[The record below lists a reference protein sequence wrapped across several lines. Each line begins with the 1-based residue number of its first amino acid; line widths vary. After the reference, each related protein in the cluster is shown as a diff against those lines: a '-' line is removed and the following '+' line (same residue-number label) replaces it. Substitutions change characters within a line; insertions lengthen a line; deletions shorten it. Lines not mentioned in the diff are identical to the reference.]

1 MAVGKTTGAVG
12 SGRRPVAWTAL
23 ATESY
28 GLNLP
33 VGPGQDDVPAVVE
46 HLAARLRRTGVAAD
60 DVVDICYVPGDTT
73 DDGVD
78 LPGFSV
84 TLRSGSGPA
93 LPGDRTPCATA
104 TPRARPV
111 EAGSDAG
118 FGGFPARSV
127 HFRLPEGPGQDSVP
141 DLLDGLAG
149 TLREWE
155 VGSADL
161 LALTH
166 VHGCDEDGNLR
177 PGFMVTFH
185 EHGGE
190 ST

>member
-1 MAVGKTTGAVG
+1 VT
-12 SGRRPVAWTAL
+12 WTAL

-84 TLRSGSGPA
+84 TLRRGSGPA
-93 LPGDRTPCATA
+93 LTGDRTPCGTPPTA
-104 TPRARPV
+104 TPPTATGARPV
-111 EAGSDAG
+111 EVGNDAG
-118 FGGFPARSV
+118 FGGHPARSV
-127 HFRLPEGPGQDSVP
+127 LFRLPEGPGQDSVP

-166 VHGCDEDGNLR
+166 VHGCDEDANLR